1 MKIENKTFLIFGCN
15 GLIGQSIT
23 KKLSREGAKIFAAD
37 IELTDSQTFK
47 DENIEFIQLDINDE
61 NFDSEVLESD
71 KPVLIDFWAEW
82 CGPCKVLGPVIDEVA
97 SDYSDKVK
105 FVKLNI
111 DHNPSNTQKYGIRGI
126 PTLILFKNGE
136 KADTSVGV
144 LSKSELSSFLDKN
157 L

>member
-1 MKIENKTFLIFGCN
+1 MSDNVKE
-15 GLIGQSIT
+15 IT
-23 KKLSREGAKIFAAD
+23 S
-37 IELTDSQTFK
+37 
-47 DENIEFIQLDINDE
+47 E
-61 NFDSEVLESD
+61 NFDKEVLESD
-71 KPVLIDFWAEW
+71 LPVLIDFWAEW

-97 SDYSDKVK
+97 VDYSDKVK

>member
-1 MKIENKTFLIFGCN
+1 MLPFLIYN
-15 GLIGQSIT
+15 GLNI
-23 KKLSREGAKIFAAD
+23 LSC
-37 IELTDSQTFK
+37 
-47 DENIEFIQLDINDE
+47 FIL
-61 NFDSEVLESD
+61 SL
-71 KPVLIDFWAEW
+71 L
-82 CGPCKVLGPVIDEVA
+82 LYPVIDEVA

>member
-1 MKIENKTFLIFGCN
+1 MTTSVNNETFTN
-15 GLIGQSIT
+15 
-23 KKLSREGAKIFAAD
+23 
-37 IELTDSQTFK
+37 
-47 DENIEFIQLDINDE
+47 
-61 NFDSEVLESD
+61 EVLEQT
-71 KPVLIDFWAEW
+71 KLVLVDFWAEW

-97 SDYSDKVK
+97 VDYSDRVK

-111 DHNPSNTQKYGIRGI
+111 DHNPNNTQKYGLRGI